1 MVTPNDKTIKSAA
14 DIFLFVHTCFV
25 MQCCFYFFFFWTIGV
40 VMADS
45 VENILHVWSPL
56 LWATSL
62 PTKPGMGRQNDFER
76 SHNASHIWCPWASRC
91 VTVLNHS
98 VWLRAESWELH
109 AYMILSRHPCL
120 LPQLWPPVA
129 RTRAGLWQNGTG
141 LSSITSQVLDGKPSG
156 VGHACFLSIFFFYL
170 LLSAENDVWL
180 DIQQQSFLIFLST
193 VTSLATYAQS
203 LQNPNLCIVLGIL

>member
-1 MVTPNDKTIKSAA
+1 MS
-14 DIFLFVHTCFV
+14 FFF
-25 MQCCFYFFFFWTIGV
+25 FFFFWTIGV

-109 AYMILSRHPCL
+109 AHMILSRHPCL

-129 RTRAGLWQNGTG
+129 RTRGGSLTERHWTVINHVTAPRWQ
-141 LSSITSQVLDGKPSG
+141 PSG
-156 VGHACFLSIFFFYL
+156 VSHACFLSIFFFI
-170 LLSAENDVWL
+170 SSSPQKTMFGW
-180 DIQQQSFLIFLST
+180 
-193 VTSLATYAQS
+193 TYNGS
-203 LQNPNLCIVLGIL
+203 HF

>member
-1 MVTPNDKTIKSAA
+1 MTKQTSLLLTF
-14 DIFLFVHTCFV
+14 FLFVHFALLCSV
-25 MQCCFYFFFFWTIGV
+25 VLFFFFWTIGV

-56 LWATSL
+56 LWTTSL

-109 AYMILSRHPCL
+109 AHMILSRHPCL

-141 LSSITSQVLDGKPSG
+141 LSSITSQLLDGNPLGLATRAFFPYFFLSPPLCRKRCL
-156 VGHACFLSIFFFYL
+156 VGHTTAVIFNFPL
-170 LLSAENDVWL
+170 RCDLPGHLRTISAK
-180 DIQQQSFLIFLST
+180 S
-193 VTSLATYAQS
+193 
-203 LQNPNLCIVLGIL
+203 

>member
-1 MVTPNDKTIKSAA
+1 MTKQSSLLLTF
-14 DIFLFVHTCFV
+14 FLFVHFALLCSV
-25 MQCCFYFFFFWTIGV
+25 VLFFLFLFCWTIGV
-40 VMADS
+40 VMAVS

-98 VWLRAESWELH
+98 VWLRAESWELRAH
-109 AYMILSRHPCL
+109 MILSRHPCL

-129 RTRAGLWQNGTG
+129 RTRAGLWHNGTG
-141 LSSITSQVLDGKPSG
+141 LSSITSQVLDGNPLG
-156 VGHACFLSIFFFYL
+156 
-170 LLSAENDVWL
+170 
-180 DIQQQSFLIFLST
+180 
-193 VTSLATYAQS
+193 LATRAFFPDFFIFSSQKEAMFGWTYNSSHFNFPLRCDLPGHLRTISAKS
-203 LQNPNLCIVLGIL
+203 